1 MADIGRPT
9 VMTEQTLSKL
19 EEAFAMG
26 CSDVEASIYADISP
40 SSLYRYQ
47 EENPAFCER
56 KKQLKETPVLL
67 ARTTVL
73 KSLKDDTNSAWRML
87 ERKDPELNP
96 KTVIDHQTKGEKIDN
111 SGAIAELTK
120 KLNDLHRSPSVS
132 GDGES
137 SSVVGTEAQD

>member
-1 MADIGRPT
+1 MQPKAKEGRPT
-9 VMTEQTLSKL
+9 VMTEQTLAKL

-26 CSDVEASIYADISP
+26 CTDVEASIYADISP

-47 EENPAFCER
+47 EENPEFCER
-56 KKQLKETPVLL
+56 KSQLKETPVLL

-96 KTVIDHQTKGEKIDN
+96 KTVIDHQTKGEKIEASPDIKN
-111 SGAIAELTK
+111 LAQALVDAQK
-120 KLNDLHRSPSVS
+120 KS
-132 GDGES
+132 
-137 SSVVGTEAQD
+137 